1 MNDAKLPIAYRF
13 RGFLPVV
20 IDVETGGFNSKTDA
34 LLEIA
39 AVLIGMDDK
48 GRLHAAEQF
57 FFNVEPFEGANLEP
71 AALEFT
77 GINPSSALRGAVPEK
92 DAMAAIFSA
101 VRAEVKRTGCQ
112 RAIVV
117 AHNAS
122 FDQGFLN
129 QAAARCNLKRN
140 PFHPFSSFDTATLA
154 GLVYGQTVLARACAA
169 AGIAFNNKE
178 AHSAIYDC
186 ERTAEV
192 FCDIVNRWPAPYD
205 VATSN
210 ESPATFEAD

>member
-1 MNDAKLPIAYRF
+1 MTDHKLPIARRF

-20 IDVETGGFNSKTDA
+20 IDVETGGFNASTDA
-34 LLEIA
+34 LLEVA
-39 AVLIGMDDK
+39 AVLVGMDDR
-48 GRLHAAEQF
+48 GRLHPAEQF

-77 GINPSSALRGAVPEK
+77 GIKPDSPLRGAISEK
-92 DAMAAIFSA
+92 EALAAIFSA

-129 QAAARCNLKRN
+129 EAARRSNLKRN
-140 PFHPFSSFDTATLA
+140 PFHPFSSFDTASLA

-169 AGIAFNNKE
+169 AGIAFNSQE

-186 ERTAEV
+186 EKTAEV
-192 FCDIVNRWPAPYD
+192 FCDMVNRWPDPVDLSDSREDEGA
-205 VATSN
+205 S
-210 ESPATFEAD
+210 

>member
-1 MNDAKLPIAYRF
+1 MIDPKLPIAYRF

-20 IDVETGGFNSKTDA
+20 IDVETGGFNSQTDA

-205 VATSN
+205 LAAN
-210 ESPATFEAD
+210 KESQAAFDAD

>member
-1 MNDAKLPIAYRF
+1 MTDHKLPIARRF

-20 IDVETGGFNSKTDA
+20 IDVETGGFNASTDA
-34 LLEIA
+34 LREVA
-39 AVLIGMDDK
+39 AVLVGMDDR
-48 GRLHAAEQF
+48 GRLHPAEQF

-77 GINPSSALRGAVPEK
+77 GIKPDSPLRGAISEK
-92 DAMAAIFSA
+92 EALAAIFSA

-129 QAAARCNLKRN
+129 EAARRSNLKRN
-140 PFHPFSSFDTATLA
+140 PFHPFSSFDTASLA

-169 AGIAFNNKE
+169 AGIAFNNQE

-186 ERTAEV
+186 EKTAEV
-192 FCDIVNRWPAPYD
+192 FCDMVNRWPDPVD
-205 VATSN
+205 LSDSREN
-210 ESPATFEAD
+210 EGAS

>member
-20 IDVETGGFNSKTDA
+20 IDVETGGFNSQTDA

-205 VATSN
+205 LAAN
-210 ESPATFEAD
+210 KESQAAFDAD

>member
-1 MNDAKLPIAYRF
+1 MTDHKLPIARRF

-20 IDVETGGFNSKTDA
+20 IDVETGGFNASTDA
-34 LLEIA
+34 LLEVA
-39 AVLIGMDDK
+39 AVLVGMDDR
-48 GRLHAAEQF
+48 GRLHPAEQF

-77 GINPSSALRGAVPEK
+77 GIKPDSPLRGAISEK
-92 DAMAAIFSA
+92 EALAAIFSA

-129 QAAARCNLKRN
+129 EAARRSNLKRN
-140 PFHPFSSFDTATLA
+140 PFHPFSSFDTASLA

-169 AGIAFNNKE
+169 AGIAFNNQE

-186 ERTAEV
+186 EKTAEV
-192 FCDIVNRWPAPYD
+192 FCDMVNRWPDPVDLSDSRKDEGA
-205 VATSN
+205 S
-210 ESPATFEAD
+210 

>member
-1 MNDAKLPIAYRF
+1 MTDHKLPIARRF

-20 IDVETGGFNSKTDA
+20 IDVETGGFNASTDA
-34 LLEIA
+34 LLEVA
-39 AVLIGMDDK
+39 AVLVGMDDR
-48 GRLHAAEQF
+48 GRLHPAEQF

-77 GINPSSALRGAVPEK
+77 GIKPDSPLRGAISEK
-92 DAMAAIFSA
+92 EALAAIFSA

-129 QAAARCNLKRN
+129 EAARRSNLKRN
-140 PFHPFSSFDTATLA
+140 PFHPFSSFDTASLA

-169 AGIAFNNKE
+169 AGIAFNNQE

-186 ERTAEV
+186 EKTAEV
-192 FCDIVNRWPAPYD
+192 FCDMVNRWPDPVD
-205 VATSN
+205 LS
-210 ESPATFEAD
+210 ESREDEGAS

>member
-1 MNDAKLPIAYRF
+1 MNDSKLPIAHRF

-20 IDVETGGFNSKTDA
+20 IDVETGGFNSQTDA

-77 GINPSSALRGAVPEK
+77 GINPLSALRGAVPEN

-122 FDQGFLN
+122 FDQGFMN

-205 VATSN
+205 LAANN
-210 ESPATFEAD
+210 ESSEAFGPD

>member
-1 MNDAKLPIAYRF
+1 MTDHKLPIARRF

-20 IDVETGGFNSKTDA
+20 IDVETGGFNASTDA
-34 LLEIA
+34 LLEVA
-39 AVLIGMDDK
+39 AVLVGMDDR
-48 GRLHAAEQF
+48 GRLHPAEQF

-77 GINPSSALRGAVPEK
+77 GIKPDSPLRGAISEK
-92 DAMAAIFSA
+92 EALAAIFSA

-129 QAAARCNLKRN
+129 EAARRSNLKRN
-140 PFHPFSSFDTATLA
+140 PFHPFSSFDTASLA

-169 AGIAFNNKE
+169 AGIAFNNQE

-186 ERTAEV
+186 EKTAEV
-192 FCDIVNRWPAPYD
+192 FCDMVNRWPDPVDLSDARED
-205 VATSN
+205 EGAS
-210 ESPATFEAD
+210 

>member
-20 IDVETGGFNSKTDA
+20 IDVETGGFNAQTDA

-205 VATSN
+205 VAASN
-210 ESPATFEAD
+210 ESAAALDAD

>member
-205 VATSN
+205 VAASN

>member
-1 MNDAKLPIAYRF
+1 MTDHKLPIARRF

-20 IDVETGGFNSKTDA
+20 IDVETGGFNASTDA
-34 LLEIA
+34 LLEVA
-39 AVLIGMDDK
+39 AVLVGMDDR
-48 GRLHAAEQF
+48 GRLHPAEQF

-77 GINPSSALRGAVPEK
+77 GIKPDSPLRGAISEK
-92 DAMAAIFSA
+92 EALAAIFSA

-129 QAAARCNLKRN
+129 EAARRSNLKRN
-140 PFHPFSSFDTATLA
+140 PFHPFSSFDTASLA

-169 AGIAFNNKE
+169 AGIAFNNQE

-186 ERTAEV
+186 EKTAEV
-192 FCDIVNRWPAPYD
+192 FCDMVNRWPDPVD
-205 VATSN
+205 LSDSR
-210 ESPATFEAD
+210 E

>member
-1 MNDAKLPIAYRF
+1 MNDSKLPIAHRF

-20 IDVETGGFNSKTDA
+20 IDVETGGFNSQTDA

-77 GINPSSALRGAVPEK
+77 GINPLSALRGAVPEK

-122 FDQGFLN
+122 FDQGFMN

-178 AHSAIYDC
+178 AHSVIYDC

-205 VATSN
+205 LAANN
-210 ESPATFEAD
+210 ESSEAFGPD

>member
-1 MNDAKLPIAYRF
+1 MTDHKLPIARRF

-20 IDVETGGFNSKTDA
+20 IDVETGGFNASTDA
-34 LLEIA
+34 LLEVA
-39 AVLIGMDDK
+39 AVLVGMDDR
-48 GRLHAAEQF
+48 GRLHPAEQF

-77 GINPSSALRGAVPEK
+77 GIKPDSPLRGAISEK
-92 DAMAAIFSA
+92 EALAAIFSA

-129 QAAARCNLKRN
+129 EAARRSNLKRN
-140 PFHPFSSFDTATLA
+140 PFHPFSSFDTASLA

-169 AGIAFNNKE
+169 AGIAFNNQE

-186 ERTAEV
+186 EKTAEV
-192 FCDIVNRWPAPYD
+192 LCDMVNRWPDPVDLSDSREDEGA
-205 VATSN
+205 S
-210 ESPATFEAD
+210 

>member
-1 MNDAKLPIAYRF
+1 MNDPKLPIAYRF

-20 IDVETGGFNSKTDA
+20 IDVETGGFNSQTDA

-205 VATSN
+205 VAASN

>member
-20 IDVETGGFNSKTDA
+20 IDVETGGFNAQTDA

-154 GLVYGQTVLARACAA
+154 GLVYGQTVLSRACAA

-205 VATSN
+205 VAASN
-210 ESPATFEAD
+210 ESAAAFDAD

>member
-1 MNDAKLPIAYRF
+1 MNDSKLPIAHRF

-20 IDVETGGFNSKTDA
+20 IDVETGGFNSQTDA

-77 GINPSSALRGAVPEK
+77 GINPLSALRGAVPEK

-122 FDQGFLN
+122 FDQGFMN

-205 VATSN
+205 LAANN
-210 ESPATFEAD
+210 ESSEAFGPD

>member
-1 MNDAKLPIAYRF
+1 MTDHKLPIARRF

-20 IDVETGGFNSKTDA
+20 IDVETGGFNASTDA
-34 LLEIA
+34 LLEVA
-39 AVLIGMDDK
+39 AVLVGMDNR
-48 GRLHAAEQF
+48 GRLHPAEQF

-77 GINPSSALRGAVPEK
+77 GIKPDSPLRGAISEK
-92 DAMAAIFSA
+92 EALAAIFSA

-129 QAAARCNLKRN
+129 EAARRSNLKRN
-140 PFHPFSSFDTATLA
+140 PFHPFSSFDTASLA

-169 AGIAFNNKE
+169 AGIAFNNQE

-186 ERTAEV
+186 EKTAEV
-192 FCDIVNRWPAPYD
+192 FCDMVNRWPDPVD
-205 VATSN
+205 LSDSREN
-210 ESPATFEAD
+210 EGAS

>member
-1 MNDAKLPIAYRF
+1 MNDPKLPIAYRF

-20 IDVETGGFNSKTDA
+20 IDVETGGFNSQTDA

-205 VATSN
+205 LAASN
-210 ESPATFEAD
+210 EGQAAFEAD

>member
-20 IDVETGGFNSKTDA
+20 IDVETGGFNAQTDA

-205 VATSN
+205 VAASN
-210 ESPATFEAD
+210 ESAAAFDTD

>member
-20 IDVETGGFNSKTDA
+20 IDVETGGFNAQTDA

-77 GINPSSALRGAVPEK
+77 GINPLSALRGAVPEK

-205 VATSN
+205 VAASN
-210 ESPATFEAD
+210 ESAAAFDAD

>member
-20 IDVETGGFNSKTDA
+20 IAVETGGFNAQTDA

-205 VATSN
+205 VAASN
-210 ESPATFEAD
+210 ESAAAFDAD

>member
-1 MNDAKLPIAYRF
+1 MTDHKLPIARRF

-20 IDVETGGFNSKTDA
+20 IDVETGGFNASTDA
-34 LLEIA
+34 LLEVA
-39 AVLIGMDDK
+39 AVLVGMDDR
-48 GRLHAAEQF
+48 GRLHPAEQF

-77 GINPSSALRGAVPEK
+77 GIKPDSPLRGAISEK
-92 DAMAAIFSA
+92 EALAAIFSA

-129 QAAARCNLKRN
+129 EAARRSNLKRN
-140 PFHPFSSFDTATLA
+140 PFHPFSSFDTASLA

-169 AGIAFNNKE
+169 AGIAFNNQE

-186 ERTAEV
+186 EKTAEV
-192 FCDIVNRWPAPYD
+192 FCDMVNRWPDPVD
-205 VATSN
+205 LSDSREN
-210 ESPATFEAD
+210 EGAS

>member
-1 MNDAKLPIAYRF
+1 MQSYRSHYRF

-20 IDVETGGFNSKTDA
+20 IDVETGGFNSQTDA

-205 VATSN
+205 VAANN
-210 ESPATFEAD
+210 ESPARPSRPD

>member
-20 IDVETGGFNSKTDA
+20 IDVETGGFNAQTDA

-154 GLVYGQTVLARACAA
+154 GLVYGTVLARACAA

-205 VATSN
+205 VAASN
-210 ESPATFEAD
+210 ESAAAFDAD

>member
-1 MNDAKLPIAYRF
+1 MNDPKLPIAYRF

-20 IDVETGGFNSKTDA
+20 IDVETGGFNAQTDA

-205 VATSN
+205 VAASN

>member
-1 MNDAKLPIAYRF
+1 MTDHKLPIARRF

-20 IDVETGGFNSKTDA
+20 IDVETGGFNASTDA
-34 LLEIA
+34 LLEVA
-39 AVLIGMDDK
+39 AVLVGMDDR
-48 GRLHAAEQF
+48 GRLHPAEQF

-77 GINPSSALRGAVPEK
+77 GIKPNSPLRGAISEK
-92 DAMAAIFSA
+92 EALAAIFSA

-129 QAAARCNLKRN
+129 EAARRSNLKRN
-140 PFHPFSSFDTATLA
+140 PFHPFSSFDTASLA

-169 AGIAFNNKE
+169 AGIAFNNQE

-186 ERTAEV
+186 EKTAEV
-192 FCDIVNRWPAPYD
+192 FCDMVNRWPDPVDLSDSREDEGA
-205 VATSN
+205 S
-210 ESPATFEAD
+210 

>member
-20 IDVETGGFNSKTDA
+20 IDVETGGFNAQTDA

-140 PFHPFSSFDTATLA
+140 PFHTFSSFDTATLA

-205 VATSN
+205 VAASN
-210 ESPATFEAD
+210 ERAAAFDAD

>member
-1 MNDAKLPIAYRF
+1 MTDHKLPIARRF

-20 IDVETGGFNSKTDA
+20 IDVETGGFNSSTDA
-34 LLEIA
+34 LLEVA
-39 AVLIGMDDK
+39 AVLVGMDDR
-48 GRLHAAEQF
+48 GRLHPAEQF

-77 GINPSSALRGAVPEK
+77 GIKPDSPLRGAISEK
-92 DAMAAIFSA
+92 EALAAIFSA

-129 QAAARCNLKRN
+129 EAARRSNLKRN
-140 PFHPFSSFDTATLA
+140 PFHPFSSFDTASLA

-169 AGIAFNNKE
+169 AGIAFNNQE

-186 ERTAEV
+186 EKTAEV
-192 FCDIVNRWPAPYD
+192 FCDMVNRWPDPVDLSDSREDEGA
-205 VATSN
+205 S
-210 ESPATFEAD
+210 

>member
-1 MNDAKLPIAYRF
+1 MTDHKLPIARRF

-20 IDVETGGFNSKTDA
+20 IDVETGGFNASTDA
-34 LLEIA
+34 LLEVA
-39 AVLIGMDDK
+39 AVLVGMDDR
-48 GRLHAAEQF
+48 GRLHPAEQF

-77 GINPSSALRGAVPEK
+77 GIKPDSPLRGAISEK
-92 DAMAAIFSA
+92 AALAAIFSA

-129 QAAARCNLKRN
+129 EAARRSNLKRN
-140 PFHPFSSFDTATLA
+140 PFHPFSSFDTASLA

-169 AGIAFNNKE
+169 AGIAFNNQE

-186 ERTAEV
+186 EKTAEV
-192 FCDIVNRWPAPYD
+192 FCDMVNRWPDPVDLSDSREDEGA
-205 VATSN
+205 S
-210 ESPATFEAD
+210 

>member
-20 IDVETGGFNSKTDA
+20 IDVETGGFNAQTDA

-205 VATSN
+205 LAAN
-210 ESPATFEAD
+210 KESQAAFDAD

>member
-1 MNDAKLPIAYRF
+1 MTDHKLPIARRF

-20 IDVETGGFNSKTDA
+20 IDVETGGFNASTDA
-34 LLEIA
+34 LLEVA
-39 AVLIGMDDK
+39 AVLVGMDDR
-48 GRLHAAEQF
+48 GRLHPAEQF

-77 GINPSSALRGAVPEK
+77 GIKPDSPLRGAISEK
-92 DAMAAIFSA
+92 EALAAIFSA

-129 QAAARCNLKRN
+129 EAARRSNLKRN
-140 PFHPFSSFDTATLA
+140 PFHPFSSFDTASLA

-169 AGIAFNNKE
+169 AGIAFNNQE

-186 ERTAEV
+186 EKTAEV
-192 FCDIVNRWPAPYD
+192 FCDIVNRWPDPVDLSDSREDEGA
-205 VATSN
+205 S
-210 ESPATFEAD
+210 

>member
-20 IDVETGGFNSKTDA
+20 IDVETGGFNAQTDA

-205 VATSN
+205 
-210 ESPATFEAD
+210 

>member
-205 VATSN
+205 VAASN
-210 ESPATFEAD
+210 ESPAAFEAD

>member
-1 MNDAKLPIAYRF
+1 
-13 RGFLPVV
+13 
-20 IDVETGGFNSKTDA
+20 
-34 LLEIA
+34 
-39 AVLIGMDDK
+39 
-48 GRLHAAEQF
+48 
-57 FFNVEPFEGANLEP
+57 
-71 AALEFT
+71 
-77 GINPSSALRGAVPEK
+77 
-92 DAMAAIFSA
+92 MAAIFSA

-205 VATSN
+205 LAAN
-210 ESPATFEAD
+210 KESQAAFDAD

>member
-122 FDQGFLN
+122 FDQGFLI

-205 VATSN
+205 VAASN

>member
-20 IDVETGGFNSKTDA
+20 IDVETGGFNAQTDA

-57 FFNVEPFEGANLEP
+57 FFNVEPFKGANLEP

-205 VATSN
+205 VAASN
-210 ESPATFEAD
+210 ESAAAFDAD

>member
-20 IDVETGGFNSKTDA
+20 IDVETGGFNAQTDA

-77 GINPSSALRGAVPEK
+77 GINPLSALRGAVPEK

-205 VATSN
+205 VAASN

>member
-20 IDVETGGFNSKTDA
+20 IDVETGGFNSQTDA

-205 VATSN
+205 VAASN
-210 ESPATFEAD
+210 ESAAAFDAD

>member
-20 IDVETGGFNSKTDA
+20 IDVETGGFSAQTDA

-39 AVLIGMDDK
+39 TVLIGMDDK

-205 VATSN
+205 VAASN
-210 ESPATFEAD
+210 ESPAAFEAD